1 MSQPKFRHSLVA
13 LAIASVVSLPA
24 YAQAQDEQEE
34 QAAANSKLERI
45 EVTARRKTESLQ
57 NVPVSV
63 TSFGAGDLEELGVED
78 ITELQQRIP
87 NATIQ
92 VSRGTNSTL
101 TAYIR
106 GVGQQDPLWGF
117 EPGVGVYIDDVYVA
131 RPQGAVLEV
140 FDLERIEVLRGPQGT
155 LYGKN
160 TIGGALK
167 YVTKELTGY
176 NELSLQ
182 GTVGSY
188 NQRDIKI
195 SGQTALADN
204 FFVGGAVASLQR
216 DGFGEYV
223 NTGEENYNKDLLTYR
238 LSAKWLVS
246 DTVDVKFSYDK
257 TEDESNSKG
266 AHRLLTSSVTGQ
278 EPYEDVY
285 DSNTAMPVDNLVE
298 TEGASLVLNWDINA
312 EWDFKSVTASREG
325 YTDTNIDFNATG
337 EPIFM
342 VPAIYEDEQFTQEFQ
357 LSYTNNTNFDFVG
370 GVYYYDGEACGVF
383 GTVLPMY
390 LAAFGGVTVDNG
402 GCVQTESF
410 AVYGQGDYRMTDDLT
425 LTIGGRYTSDE
436 KEADVFRYTYLGV
449 HYINRAGLD
458 TPYDPNE
465 VIATFGQPFSI
476 NSNFNSQGDWSR
488 FSPHVALN
496 YDVNDDVMVYASY
509 SNGFKSGGVDMRG
522 DKSLNPTIDEPYDPE
537 IVDTFEFG
545 MKSELLDGRMRL
557 NSAVFYSDY
566 QDMQV
571 TVQRVVESGIS
582 SQVLNAG
589 ESTVKGFE
597 VETVFAATDS
607 LNVTAMLGYI
617 DAEFDSVVY
626 QEPAT
631 GETTDVTDAWSF
643 QNTPELTYNVGF
655 NQTFEMEAGQVVW
668 SANYAFRDDTQM
680 FEAPSPLDQESYG
693 LLNTSV
699 VWYSANGQ
707 WNVGLHGKNLTDE
720 EYRVGGYNF
729 GPTFGDDAV
738 VGYYGDPRTFSLS
751 VGYKF

>member
-1 MSQPKFRHSLVA
+1 MSQPKFRHSLLA

-24 YAQAQDEQEE
+24 YAQDQQNNEE
-34 QAAANSKLERI
+34 NKMEGLERI

-57 NVPVSV
+57 EVPVSV
-63 TSFGAGDLEELGVED
+63 SSFGAGDLDSIGAED

-140 FDLERIEVLRGPQGT
+140 FDIERIEVLRGPQGT

-176 NELSLQ
+176 DELAIQ
-182 GTVGSY
+182 GTVGSF
-188 NQRDIKI
+188 NQRDLKI
-195 SGQTALADN
+195 SGQTALSDN
-204 FFVGGAVASLQR
+204 FFVGAAVATLQR
-216 DGFGEYV
+216 DGFGEYR
-223 NTGEENYNKDLLTYR
+223 NTGEENYNKDLMTYR
-238 LSAKWLVS
+238 LSAKWLIN
-246 DTVDVKFSYDK
+246 DDMDLKFSYDN

-266 AHRLLTSSVTGQ
+266 GHRLLASAVTGQ
-278 EPYEDVY
+278 EPYDNVY
-285 DSNTAMPVDNLVE
+285 DSNTAMPVANIVE
-298 TEGASLVLNWDINA
+298 TEGMSLTFNWDIDAN
-312 EWDFKSVTASREG
+312 WGFKSITAQREG
-325 YTDTNIDFNATG
+325 YTDTNIDFNSTG

-357 LSYTNNTNFDFVG
+357 LSYTNNDNFDFVG

-383 GTVLPMY
+383 GTVLPLY

-402 GCVQTESF
+402 GCVQTDSL
-410 AVYGQGDYRMTDDLT
+410 AVYGQGNYELNDDWTLT
-425 LTIGGRYTSDE
+425 LGGRYTKDE

-449 HYINRAGLD
+449 HYINRAGLA
-458 TPYDPNE
+458 TPYDPAQVRAE
-465 VIATFGQPFSI
+465 FGTPFAV
-476 NSNFNSQGDWSR
+476 NSEFTSGGDWSR

-496 YDVNDDVMVYASY
+496 YQVNDDLMFYGSY
-509 SNGFKSGGVDMRG
+509 SNGFKSGGVDMRA

-537 IVDTFEFG
+537 VVDTFEFG

-557 NSAVFYSDY
+557 NSAVFFSDY
-566 QDMQV
+566 TDMQV
-571 TVQRVVESGIS
+571 TVQRVVEAGIS

-607 LNVTAMLGYI
+607 LNFTAMLGYI
-617 DAEFDSVVY
+617 DAEFDAVVY
-626 QEPAT
+626 TEPAT

-643 QNTPELTYNVGF
+643 QNTPELTYNIGF
-655 NQTFEMEAGQVVW
+655 NQTFDLANGQLVW
-668 SANYAFRDDTQM
+668 SGNYAFRDDTQM
-680 FEAPSPLDQESYG
+680 FEAPSPLDQDSYG
-693 LLNTSV
+693 LLNTSLM
-699 VWYSANGQ
+699 WYSNSGQ
-707 WNVGLHGKNLTDE
+707 WSVGLHGKNLTDE

-738 VGYYGDPRTFSLS
+738 VAYYGDPRTVSLT

>member
-1 MSQPKFRHSLVA
+1 MSQPKFRHSLLA

-24 YAQAQDEQEE
+24 YAQDQQNNEE
-34 QAAANSKLERI
+34 NEMEGLERI

-57 NVPVSV
+57 EVPVSV
-63 TSFGAGDLEELGVED
+63 SSFGAGDLDTIGAED

-140 FDLERIEVLRGPQGT
+140 FDIERIEVLRGPQGT

-176 NELSLQ
+176 DELAIQ
-182 GTVGSY
+182 GTVGSF
-188 NQRDIKI
+188 NQRDLKI
-195 SGQTALADN
+195 SGQTALSDN
-204 FFVGGAVASLQR
+204 FFVGAAVATLQR
-216 DGFGEYV
+216 DGFGEYR
-223 NTGEENYNKDLLTYR
+223 NTGEENYNKDLMTYR
-238 LSAKWLVS
+238 LSAKWLIN
-246 DTVDVKFSYDK
+246 DDMDLKFSYDN

-266 AHRLLTSSVTGQ
+266 GHRLLASAVTGQ
-278 EPYEDVY
+278 EPYDNVY
-285 DSNTAMPVDNLVE
+285 DSNTAMPVANIVE
-298 TEGASLVLNWDINA
+298 TEGMSLTFNWDIDAN
-312 EWDFKSVTASREG
+312 WGFKSITAQREG
-325 YTDTNIDFNATG
+325 YTDTNIDFNSTG

-357 LSYTNNTNFDFVG
+357 LSYTNNNDFDFVG

-383 GTVLPMY
+383 GTVLPLY
-390 LAAFGGVTVDNG
+390 LAALGGVTVDNG
-402 GCVQTESF
+402 GCVKTDSF
-410 AVYGQGDYRMTDDLT
+410 AVYGQGNYDLNDDWTLT
-425 LTIGGRYTSDE
+425 LGGRYTNDE

-449 HYINRAGLD
+449 HYINDAGLA
-458 TPYDPNE
+458 TPYDPAQ
-465 VIATFGQPFSI
+465 VRAAFGDPFAV
-476 NSNFNSQGDWSR
+476 NSEFTSGGDWSR

-496 YDVNDDVMVYASY
+496 YQVNNDLMFYGSY
-509 SNGFKSGGVDMRG
+509 SNGFKSGGVDMRA

-537 IVDTFEFG
+537 VVDTFEFG

-557 NSAVFYSDY
+557 NSAVFFSDY
-566 QDMQV
+566 TDMQV
-571 TVQRVVESGIS
+571 TVQRVVEAGIS

-607 LNVTAMLGYI
+607 LNFTAMLGYI
-617 DAEFDSVVY
+617 DAEFDAVVY
-626 QEPAT
+626 TEPAT

-643 QNTPELTYNVGF
+643 QNTPELTYNIGF
-655 NQTFEMEAGQVVW
+655 NQTFDLANGQLVW
-668 SANYAFRDDTQM
+668 SGNYAFRDDTQM
-680 FEAPSPLDQESYG
+680 FEAPSPLDQDSYG
-693 LLNTSV
+693 LLNTSLM
-699 VWYSANGQ
+699 WYSNSGQ
-707 WNVGLHGKNLTDE
+707 WSVGLHGKNLTDE

-738 VGYYGDPRTFSLS
+738 VAYYGDPRTVSLT

>member
-1 MSQPKFRHSLVA
+1 MSQPIFRRSL
-13 LAIASVVSLPA
+13 LAMTIASVMAMPA
-24 YAQAQDEQEE
+24 YAQQE
-34 QAAANSKLERI
+34 QANEDEMQGLERI

-57 NVPVSV
+57 EVPVSV
-63 TSFGAGDLEELGVED
+63 SSFGAGDLEEIGVED

-117 EPGVGVYIDDVYVA
+117 EPGVGVYIDDVYIA

-140 FDLERIEVLRGPQGT
+140 FDIERIEVLRGPQGT

-176 NELSLQ
+176 NELSVQ
-182 GTVGSY
+182 GAIGSY
-188 NQRDIKI
+188 NQRDLKI
-195 SGQTALADN
+195 SGQTALSDN
-204 FFVGGAVASLQR
+204 FFVGGAIASLQR
-216 DGFGEYV
+216 DGFGTYL
-223 NTGEENYNKDLLTYR
+223 NTGDENYNKDLLTYR
-238 LSAKWLVS
+238 LSAKWLINENM
-246 DTVDVKFSYDK
+246 DLKFSYDN

-266 AHRLLTSSVTGQ
+266 AHRLLTSTVTGQ
-278 EPYEDVY
+278 EPLDNVY

-298 TEGASLVLNWDINA
+298 TEGWSLVYNWDINA
-312 EWDFKSVTASREG
+312 EWGFKSVTAGREG
-325 YTDTNIDFNATG
+325 YTNTNIDFNATG

-357 LSYTNNTNFDFVG
+357 VNYSNNDNFDFVG
-370 GVYYYDGEACGVF
+370 GVYFYDGEACGVF

-390 LAAFGGVTVDNG
+390 LAALGGVTVDNG
-402 GCVQTESF
+402 GCVQTDSF
-410 AVYGQGDYRMTDDLT
+410 AVFGQGNYQMTDDLT
-425 LTIGGRYTSDE
+425 LTVGGRYTKDE

-449 HYINRAGLD
+449 HYVNTAPVDSFG
-458 TPYDPNE
+458 DPFA
-465 VIATFGQPFSI
+465 V
-476 NSNFNSQGDWSR
+476 NSEFTTKADWSR

-496 YDVNDDVMVYASY
+496 YKVSDDVMVYGSY

-522 DKSLNPTIDEPYDPE
+522 DQSLNPTINEPYDPE
-537 IVDTFEFG
+537 IVDTVEFG
-545 MKSELLDGRMRL
+545 VKSELLDGRMRL
-557 NSAVFYSDY
+557 NSAIFYSDY

-571 TVQRVVESGIS
+571 TVQRVVPAGIS

-597 VETVFAATDS
+597 VESVFAATDT
-607 LNVTAMLGYI
+607 LNFTAMLGYI

-626 QEPAT
+626 EEPAT

-643 QNTPELTYNVGF
+643 QNTPELTYSIGF
-655 NQTFEMEAGQVVW
+655 NQTFETEMGQIVW
-668 SANYAFRDDTQM
+668 SANYAYRDDVQM
-680 FEAPSPLDQESYG
+680 FEAPSPLDQEGYG

-699 VWYSANGQ
+699 VWYSNGGN
-707 WNVGLHGKNLTDE
+707 WTVGLHGKNLTDE

-738 VGYYGDPRTFSLS
+738 VGYYGDPRTVSLA

>member
-1 MSQPKFRHSLVA
+1 MKQPNFQKSLIAVAVTTLLAAPAA
-13 LAIASVVSLPA
+13 LAQQNNDATA
-24 YAQAQDEQEE
+24 EDG
-34 QAAANSKLERI
+34 KLERI
-45 EVTARRKTESLQ
+45 EVTARRTNESLQ
-57 NVPVSV
+57 EVPVSV
-63 TSFGAGDLEELGVED
+63 SAFGAGELETIGVED

-117 EPGVGVYIDDVYVA
+117 EPGVGVYIDDVYIA

-182 GTVGSY
+182 GTLGSY
-188 NQRDIKI
+188 NQRDFKI

-204 FFVGGAVASLQR
+204 FFVGGAIASLQR

-223 NTGEENYNKDLLTYR
+223 NTGDENYNKDLLTYR

-246 DTVDVKFSYDK
+246 DNVDLKFAYDK

-266 AHRLLTSSVTGQ
+266 AHRLLTSAITGQ
-278 EPYEDVY
+278 APYEDVY

-298 TEGASLVLNWDINA
+298 TEGVSMTLNWDIDA
-312 EWDFKSVTASREG
+312 EWDFKAVTAKREG

-342 VPAIYEDEQFTQEFQ
+342 VPAIYEDDQFTQEFQ
-357 LSYTNNTNFDFVG
+357 LSYTNNDNFDFVG

-383 GTVLPMY
+383 GTVLPLY
-390 LAAFGGVTVDNG
+390 LEALGGVTVDNG
-402 GCVQTESF
+402 GCVQTESLAF
-410 AVYGQGDYRMTDDLT
+410 YGQGNYRISDDMT
-425 LTIGGRYTSDE
+425 LTVGGRYTKDE
-436 KEADVFRYTYLGV
+436 KEAGVFRYTYLGV

-458 TPYDPNE
+458 VPYDSEE
-465 VIATFGQPFSI
+465 VIDTFGTPFAV
-476 NSNFNSQGDWSR
+476 NSNFDSKGDWSR

-496 YDVNDDVMVYASY
+496 YDLSDDVMVYGSY
-509 SNGFKSGGVDMRG
+509 SNGFKSGGVDMRA
-522 DKSLNPTIDEPYDPE
+522 DKSLNPTIDKPYDPE
-537 IVDTFEFG
+537 IVDTVELG
-545 MKSELLDGRMRL
+545 IKSELLDGRMRL
-557 NSAVFYSDY
+557 NWAVFYSDY

-597 VETVFAATDS
+597 VETIFAATDS
-607 LNVTAMLGYI
+607 LNFTGMVGFI

-626 QEPAT
+626 TEPAT
-631 GETTDVTDAWSF
+631 GETTDVTNAWSF
-643 QNTPELTYNVGF
+643 QNTPELTYNLGF
-655 NQTFEMEAGQVVW
+655 NKTFETAMGQIVW
-668 SANYAFRDDTQM
+668 SGNYAFRDDTQM
-680 FEAPSPLDQESYG
+680 FEAPSALDQDSYG

-699 VWYSANGQ
+699 VWYLNDGK
-707 WNVGLHGKNLTDE
+707 WNVGLHGKNLSDK

-738 VGYYGDPRTFSLS
+738 VGYYGDPRTVSLS
-751 VGYKF
+751 VGYQF

>member
-1 MSQPKFRHSLVA
+1 MSQPKFRHSLLA
-13 LAIASVVSLPA
+13 LAVASVVSLPA
-24 YAQAQDEQEE
+24 YAQQQE
-34 QAAANSKLERI
+34 QADENEATALERI

-57 NVPVSV
+57 DVPVAVS
-63 TSFGAGDLEELGVED
+63 SFSASDLEEVGVED

-117 EPGVGVYIDDVYVA
+117 EPGVGVYIDDVYIA

-176 NELSLQ
+176 DELSVQ

-188 NQRDIKI
+188 NQRDLKI
-195 SGQTALADN
+195 SGQTALSDN
-204 FFVGGAVASLQR
+204 FYVGAAVASLQR

-223 NTGEENYNKDLLTYR
+223 NTGQENYNKDLLTYR
-238 LSAKWLVS
+238 VSARWLINR
-246 DTVDVKFSYDK
+246 DMDLKFSYDK

-266 AHRLLTSSVTGQ
+266 AHRLQTSLVTGQ

-298 TEGASLVLNWDINA
+298 TEGWSVVYNWDIDAN
-312 EWDFKSVTASREG
+312 WGFKSVTAGREG

-357 LSYTNNTNFDFVG
+357 VTYTNNSNFDFVG
-370 GVYYYDGEACGVF
+370 GLYYYDGEACGVF

-402 GCVQTESF
+402 GCVQTDSV
-410 AVYGQGDYRMTDDLT
+410 AVYGQGSYQLNDDWSLT
-425 LTIGGRYTSDE
+425 LGGRYTRDE
-436 KEADVFRYTYLGV
+436 KEANVFRFTYLGV
-449 HYINRAGLD
+449 HYINQAGLE
-458 TPYDPNE
+458 TPYDPDQVLNE
-465 VIATFGQPFSI
+465 FGQPFSV
-476 NSNFNSQGDWSR
+476 NSDFTSGGDWSR

-496 YDVNDDVMVYASY
+496 YQANDDVMFYGSY

-557 NSAVFYSDY
+557 NSAIFYSDY

-571 TVQRVVESGIS
+571 TVQRVVPAGIS

-597 VETVFAATDS
+597 VETVFAATES
-607 LNVTAMLGYI
+607 LNFTAMLGYI

-626 QEPAT
+626 TEPAT

-643 QNTPELTYNVGF
+643 QNTPELTYNIAF
-655 NQTFEMEAGQVVW
+655 DKTFEFSNGQIVW
-668 SANYAFRDDTQM
+668 SGNYAYRDDTQM
-680 FEAPSPLDQESYG
+680 FEAPSPLDQDAYG
-693 LLNTSV
+693 LVNTSV
-699 VWYSANGQ
+699 VWYSNGGQ
-707 WNVGLHGKNLTDE
+707 WSVGLHGKNLTDE

-738 VGYYGDPRTFSLS
+738 VSYYGDPRTVSLS